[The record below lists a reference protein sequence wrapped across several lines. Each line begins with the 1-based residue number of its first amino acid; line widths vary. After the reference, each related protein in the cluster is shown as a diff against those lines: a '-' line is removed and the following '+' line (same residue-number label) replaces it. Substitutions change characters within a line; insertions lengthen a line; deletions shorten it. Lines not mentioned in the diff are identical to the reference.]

1 MMGIYVSSQ
10 LSYLKLIVCLCYSFV
25 NFIYRLVRW
34 VQHIIILGQ
43 TFLLNCYLYHPYNF
57 QGCRQGFE
65 IYLAILQH
73 FFKVHLQVLQRDC
86 SLAVIYQFINLQPIY
101 LFFVALL
108 NYPCLGFIALLNYL
122 KYYISY
128 YYHYFGYLLN
138 PYLPL
143 EFIMEFAHVGYQ
155 ALHCLNYFL
164 KQLKIVQM
172 CQQITFS
179 LIYLL
184 ILILIQS
191 LLII

>member
-10 LSYLKLIVCLCYSFV
+10 LSCLKLIVCLCYSFV
-25 NFIYRLVRW
+25 NFICRLVRW

-43 TFLLNCYLYHPYNF
+43 TSLLNCYLYHPYNF

-86 SLAVIYQFINLQPIY
+86 SLVVIYQFINLQPIY
-101 LFFVALL
+101 LFFVELL
-108 NYPCLGFIALLNYL
+108 NFPFFSFIALLNYL

-143 EFIMEFAHVGYQ
+143 EFIMEFDHVGYLS
-155 ALHCLNYFL
+155 LHCLNYFL
-164 KQLKIVQM
+164 KLLKIIQT
-172 CQQITFS
+172 CQLITLS
-179 LIYLL
+179 LI
-184 ILILIQS
+184 
-191 LLII
+191 